1 MKNEKEKIE
10 IIVGDYSAK
19 NKESLLAR
27 CEKIRSEYD
36 GLLHAGIIH
45 YIQNK
50 MPDFTLKAAISRVL
64 DKCPSVWPEDLPEQ
78 IKAGKE
84 PKITKAMEKEFRE
97 LNKGLIM
104 PIQGGEIVE
113 IIRLAK
119 EFLTLKDEK

>member
-1 MKNEKEKIE
+1 MKNELK

-19 NKESLLAR
+19 NKESLLVR
-27 CEKIRSEYD
+27 CEKIKNDYD
-36 GLLHAGIIH
+36 GMLHSGIIH
-45 YIQNK
+45 YIQGN

-64 DKCPSVWPEDLPEQ
+64 DKCPEIWAEDLPEQ

-84 PKITKAMEKEFRE
+84 PKITEAINKEFKV

-104 PIQGGEIVE
+104 PIQGEEIVE

-119 EFLTLKDEK
+119 EFLIKNGK